1 MASPE
6 VLSRLEQRA
15 VQAEQMIQ
23 VLTKQVGQL
32 QKVAVSALKDELRRE
47 NLELLQEVDKLKTC
61 LLSHEKT
68 QGITQYYDF
77 TSQMTPSS
85 SACDP
90 QIQAD
95 VISPPVQASP
105 APQTNKQN
113 KEKGD
118 KKSEKKEKKAGGGG
132 GKKQEEGPVD
142 VSRLDF
148 RVGRIVSAKKHPD
161 ADTLYVSQVDVG
173 EEKIRTVI
181 SGLVRHIPLEEM
193 QNRVVVLL
201 CNLKPANMRGIA
213 SEAMIMCASTPDKV
227 EILAPPAGS
236 QPGDLIEFEG
246 YTRNPDAV
254 LNPKKKIFET
264 CAPDL
269 KTDANKV
276 AMYKGIPFTVPGK
289 GIVLSQTMSNVQIK

>member
-148 RVGRIVSAKKHPD
+148 RVGRIV
-161 ADTLYVSQVDVG
+161 DVG